1 LRAVLDRQQIELF
14 APDGGPAPPR
24 RQLWRLAIPYPEA
37 FEPGDPNTRA
47 VGVAIVLSFSPAD
60 RDAVTAWVRR
70 LARNQQI
77 DPKQGAE

>member
-1 LRAVLDRQQIELF
+1 
-14 APDGGPAPPR
+14 
-24 RQLWRLAIPYPEA
+24 
-37 FEPGDPNTRA
+37 